1 MLIILLILI
10 MIFIKIFFDDNKFY
24 VNNYDNYYNETDM
37 NDKYDDNINY
47 NYYTFYYREKLIK
60 QY

>member
-1 MLIILLILI
+1 

-24 VNNYDNYYNETDM
+24 DNNYDNYYNETDM
-37 NDKYDDNINY
+37 NNKYDDNDNY
-47 NYYTFYYREKLIK
+47 NYYTFYYCEKLIK

>member
-1 MLIILLILI
+1 MFIILLILI

-37 NDKYDDNINY
+37 NNKYDDNVNY
-47 NYYTFYYREKLIK
+47 NYYTFYYCEKLIK

>member
-1 MLIILLILI
+1 MFIILLILI

-37 NDKYDDNINY
+37 NNKYDDNV
-47 NYYTFYYREKLIK
+47 K
-60 QY
+60 

>member
-1 MLIILLILI
+1 

-24 VNNYDNYYNETDM
+24 DNNYDNYYNETDM
-37 NDKYDDNINY
+37 NNKYDDNVNY
-47 NYYTFYYREKLIK
+47 NYYTFYYCEKLIK